1 MFLIR
6 DFHIALR
13 VAVPLCVMTGV
24 ALRAGAGNDREAAVS
39 PEAPLKPARSTT
51 ALFSPAIGFA
61 REGRLHARGV
71 EQTFGPVLTISGG
84 PEDERQ
90 MVTIHDRGKVAI
102 GWTEHAF
109 PHNKINGAT
118 AAAAAGNG
126 AIRPMSTPIT
136 IKGAGGVMKKQAGD
150 RARRVGIYGLAGLAL
165 LMWAPIVSAADKAEK
180 TFQMVVTDQQ
190 GVETEL
196 KNGIFYWEEKMSE
209 TSFVPHELRHLPSKR
224 GTATVNIKF
233 DQIKQID
240 IKPGADKAAPAM
252 TVTLTNGKNGEFVPA
267 VQGSF
272 KGESDFG
279 QVEVPIGS
287 VSKVVFK

>member
-1 MFLIR
+1 
-6 DFHIALR
+6 
-13 VAVPLCVMTGV
+13 VAV
-24 ALRAGAGNDREAAVS
+24 ASE
-39 PEAPLKPARSTT
+39 
-51 ALFSPAIGFA
+51 
-61 REGRLHARGV
+61 
-71 EQTFGPVLTISGG
+71 
-84 PEDERQ
+84 
-90 MVTIHDRGKVAI
+90 KV
-102 GWTEHAF
+102 
-109 PHNKINGAT
+109 
-118 AAAAAGNG
+118 
-126 AIRPMSTPIT
+126 
-136 IKGAGGVMKKQAGD
+136 
-150 RARRVGIYGLAGLAL
+150 
-165 LMWAPIVSAADKAEK
+165 EK

-240 IKPGADKAAPAM
+240 IKPGADRAAPAM

>member
-1 MFLIR
+1 
-6 DFHIALR
+6 
-13 VAVPLCVMTGV
+13 
-24 ALRAGAGNDREAAVS
+24 
-39 PEAPLKPARSTT
+39 
-51 ALFSPAIGFA
+51 
-61 REGRLHARGV
+61 
-71 EQTFGPVLTISGG
+71 
-84 PEDERQ
+84 
-90 MVTIHDRGKVAI
+90 
-102 GWTEHAF
+102 
-109 PHNKINGAT
+109 
-118 AAAAAGNG
+118 
-126 AIRPMSTPIT
+126 
-136 IKGAGGVMKKQAGD
+136 
-150 RARRVGIYGLAGLAL
+150 
-165 LMWAPIVSAADKAEK
+165 
-180 TFQMVVTDQQ
+180 
-190 GVETEL
+190 L

>member
-1 MFLIR
+1 MNMQTDRWVNRLGIQG
-6 DFHIALR
+6 AL
-13 VAVPLCVMTGV
+13 L
-24 ALRAGAGNDREAAVS
+24 
-39 PEAPLKPARSTT
+39 
-51 ALFSPAIGFA
+51 
-61 REGRLHARGV
+61 
-71 EQTFGPVLTISGG
+71 
-84 PEDERQ
+84 
-90 MVTIHDRGKVAI
+90 
-102 GWTEHAF
+102 
-109 PHNKINGAT
+109 
-118 AAAAAGNG
+118 
-126 AIRPMSTPIT
+126 
-136 IKGAGGVMKKQAGD
+136 
-150 RARRVGIYGLAGLAL
+150 LAL
-165 LMWAPIVSAADKAEK
+165 LWGASVAVAADKVEK

-240 IKPGADKAAPAM
+240 IKPGADRAAPAM